1 MKRQLL
7 CQAVRDE
14 SASEVADRA
23 ADTQFRGV
31 LSESIVTKECRN
43 VGIPSIGLDG
53 QLLSFLQDGEDELEN
68 RL

>member
-14 SASEVADRA
+14 SDSEVADRVV
-23 ADTQFRGV
+23 DTQFSGV
-31 LSESIVTKECRN
+31 LSESIVTKECRS

-53 QLLSFLQDGEDELEN
+53 QLLSSLPDGEDELEN